1 MFTLTHNDS
10 NVEVT
15 NDILL
20 YTDRKQFQCSWGGGG
35 ESSRQGSSL
44 RLEGLKQ
51 VGGVLAKVH
60 GPQWS
65 LGELCRWR
73 GRLWKPG
80 SLPWNSA
87 QQFFALLLPRQLC
100 R

>member
-20 YTDRKQFQCSWGGGG
+20 YTDRKQFQYVHGVG
-35 ESSRQGSSL
+35 EEKAPGKELSL

-51 VGGVLAKVH
+51 VGGELTKVH
-60 GPQWS
+60 GATVGP
-65 LGELCRWR
+65 
-73 GRLWKPG
+73 
-80 SLPWNSA
+80 
-87 QQFFALLLPRQLC
+87 
-100 R
+100 